1 MDMRK
6 RLFILALAAIAA
18 ANTLAIAQEEPK
30 CLDVTPS
37 ALKEGEI
44 LLLYGSEANPGVLE
58 ALVTFDGTDFKEA
71 YNRYFRGIKEAF
83 RVDDGK
89 TFPISY
95 DTYSAQPGADKC
107 YWAAKL
113 ESKKS
118 VNDLFASPKL
128 KFTTKIDEATRTT
141 FNTINTACVTQVDS
155 SNNPKSACTKPVLK
169 GVSDL
174 NKNGRLE
181 FWYTS
186 PHPKA
191 TGFAVAEPDESGTL
205 KIIAEK

>member
-1 MDMRK
+1 MRK
-6 RLFILALAAIAA
+6 RLFIFALAVIAA
-18 ANTLAIAQEEPK
+18 ANSLAFAQEEPK

-44 LLLYGSEANPGVLE
+44 LFLYGSEADAGMLETIVL
-58 ALVTFDGTDFKEA
+58 FDGTDFKEA
-71 YNRYFRGIKEAF
+71 YNRYFRGITEAF

-95 DTYSAQPGADKC
+95 DTYSAQSGADKC
-107 YWAAKL
+107 YWAAKM
-113 ESKKS
+113 ETKKGL
-118 VNDLFASPKL
+118 NGLFASPKL
-128 KFTTKIDEATRTT
+128 KFTTKLDEATRTK
-141 FNTINTACVTQVDS
+141 FNAINTACVTQVDS

-186 PHPKA
+186 PHTQA
-191 TGFAVAEPDESGTL
+191 TGFAVAEMDESGNTL
-205 KIIAEK
+205 KIIAER

>member
-1 MDMRK
+1 MRK
-6 RLFILALAAIAA
+6 RLFVFALAFIAA
-18 ANTLAIAQEEPK
+18 VNSLAFTQEAPK

-44 LLLYGSEANPGVLE
+44 LLLYGSESDPGVLE
-58 ALVTFDGTDFKEA
+58 ALILFDGSEFTESC
-71 YNRYFRGIKEAF
+71 NRYFRGIRESF

-95 DTYSAQPGADKC
+95 DTYSAQPGSDKC
-107 YWAAKL
+107 YWSAKL
-113 ESKKS
+113 ESKKIL
-118 VNDLFASPKL
+118 NDVFASSKL
-128 KFTTKIDEATRTT
+128 KFGTKVDEETRTK
-141 FNTINTACVTQVDS
+141 FYAINTACVTQMDS
-155 SNNPKSACTKPVLK
+155 SNKPKSACTKPVLK
-169 GVSDL
+169 AVSDL

-186 PHPKA
+186 PHPKG
-191 TGFAVAEPDESGTL
+191 TGFAVAEADESGNTL

>member
-1 MDMRK
+1 MQK
-6 RLFILALAAIAA
+6 RLFVVALAFIAA
-18 ANTLAIAQEEPK
+18 ANSLAFAQEAPK
-30 CLDVTPS
+30 CLDVTPL

-44 LLLYGSEANPGVLE
+44 LFLYGSEADPGVLE
-58 ALVTFDGTDFKEA
+58 ALALFDGTDFKEA
-71 YNRYFRGIKEAF
+71 CNQLFRGIKEAF

-95 DTYSAQPGADKC
+95 DTYSAQPGAEKC

-118 VNDLFASPKL
+118 LNDLFASPKL
-128 KFTTKIDEATRTT
+128 KFTTKIDAETRTK
-141 FNTINTACVTQVDS
+141 FNAINTACVTQVDS
-155 SNNPKSACTKPVLK
+155 SNNPKSACTKPILK

-186 PHPKA
+186 PHTQA
-191 TGFAVAEPDESGTL
+191 TGFAVAEMDESGNTL
-205 KIIAEK
+205 KIIAER

>member
-1 MDMRK
+1 MRK
-6 RLFILALAAIAA
+6 RLCILALTVIAA
-18 ANTLAIAQEEPK
+18 ANSLAFAQEEPK

-44 LLLYGSEANPGVLE
+44 LLLYGSEADAGVLE
-58 ALVTFDGTDFKEA
+58 ALVLFDGTDFKEA

-89 TFPISY
+89 IFPISY

-107 YWAAKL
+107 YWAAKM
-113 ESKKS
+113 ESKKNL
-118 VNDLFASPKL
+118 NDLFASPKL
-128 KFTTKIDEATRTT
+128 KFTTKMDEATRTK

-186 PHPKA
+186 PHPNA
-191 TGFAVAEPDESGTL
+191 TGFAVAELDESGNTL

>member
-1 MDMRK
+1 MQK
-6 RLFILALAAIAA
+6 RLFILALAVIAA
-18 ANTLAIAQEEPK
+18 ANSLAFAQEEPK

-44 LLLYGSEANPGVLE
+44 LLLYGSEAEAGVLE
-58 ALVTFDGTDFKEA
+58 TLVMFDGTDFKEA

-95 DTYSAQPGADKC
+95 DTYSVQSGADKC

-113 ESKKS
+113 ESKKIL
-118 VNDLFASPKL
+118 NDLFASTKL
-128 KFTTKIDEATRTT
+128 KFTTKVDEAARTK
-141 FNTINTACVTQVDS
+141 FNTLNTACVTQMDS

-186 PHPKA
+186 PHPQGD
-191 TGFAVAEPDESGTL
+191 GFCRRRT
-205 KIIAEK
+205 

>member
-1 MDMRK
+1 MRK
-6 RLFILALAAIAA
+6 RLFIIALVVIAA
-18 ANTLAIAQEEPK
+18 ANSLAFAQEDPK

-44 LLLYGSEANPGVLE
+44 LLLYGSEADPGVLE
-58 ALVTFDGTDFKEA
+58 TLVIFDGTDFKEA
-71 YNRYFRGIKEAF
+71 YNRYFRGIKDAF

-118 VNDLFASPKL
+118 LNDLFASQKL
-128 KFTTKIDEATRTT
+128 KFTTKIDEATRTK
-141 FNTINTACVTQVDS
+141 FNAINTACVTQVDS
-155 SNNPKSACTKPVLK
+155 SNNPKSSCTKPVLK

-186 PHPKA
+186 PHTHA
-191 TGFAVAEPDESGTL
+191 MGFAVAELDESGNAL

>member
-1 MDMRK
+1 MQK
-6 RLFILALAAIAA
+6 RLFILALAVIAA
-18 ANTLAIAQEEPK
+18 AYSLAFAQEEPK

-44 LLLYGSEANPGVLE
+44 LLLYGSEAEAGVLE
-58 ALVTFDGTDFKEA
+58 TLVIFDGTDFKEA
-71 YNRYFRGIKEAF
+71 SNRYFRGIKEAF

-95 DTYSAQPGADKC
+95 DTYSVQSSADKC

-113 ESKKS
+113 ESKKIL
-118 VNDLFASPKL
+118 NDLFASTKL
-128 KFTTKIDEATRTT
+128 KFTTKIDEAARTK
-141 FNTINTACVTQVDS
+141 FNTLNTACVTQMDS

-191 TGFAVAEPDESGTL
+191 TGFAVAELDESGNAL

>member
-1 MDMRK
+1 MRK
-6 RLFILALAAIAA
+6 RLFVLALAIIAA
-18 ANTLAIAQEEPK
+18 ANSLAFAQEGPK

-44 LLLYGSEANPGVLE
+44 LLLYGSESDPGTLE
-58 ALVTFDGTDFKEA
+58 TFVVFDGTDFKEA
-71 YNRYFRGIKEAF
+71 SNRFFRGIKEAF

-95 DTYSAQPGADKC
+95 DTYSGQTGADKC
-107 YWAAKL
+107 YWSAKL

-118 VNDLFASPKL
+118 LNDLFASPKL
-128 KFTTKIDEATRTT
+128 KFTTKIDEETRTK
-141 FNTINTACVTQVDS
+141 FNTINTACVTQLDAS
-155 SNNPKSACTKPVLK
+155 KNPKSTCTKPVLK

-186 PHPKA
+186 PHPQA
-191 TGFAVAEPDESGTL
+191 TGFAVAELDESGNTL
-205 KIIAEK
+205 KILAEK